1 METPRGFRLQATKP
15 LALDGSLVGREVIA
29 RLGLG
34 WFGERIA
41 SETQQRTRHVYD
53 YRVAL
58 ERDESMRSMRLPLE
72 LYGTDEQA
80 ALGKWELL
88 EANIAPLQD
97 TPFADLTQR
106 AMSRSGRLLS
116 PNVRR
121 TDVVP

>member
-41 SETQQRTRHVYD
+41 SEPQQRTRHVYD